1 MTDARLS
8 RSIAAALSEFDRFGP
23 DDPLSSDEEQI
34 LSCLGAA
41 VVAEWNALP
50 RDLQR
55 RVFERASSLGEPAAR
70 RGLRQEL
77 ALFLH
82 DHHERTA
89 HAPNSR

>member
-8 RSIAAALSEFDRFGP
+8 QAIAAALSGLDRFGP

-41 VVAEWNALP
+41 VVAEWNTLP
-50 RDLQR
+50 RDAQR
-55 RVFERASSLGEPAAR
+55 RIFERASDLGAPAAR
-70 RGLRQEL
+70 RGLRQQL

-89 HAPNSR
+89 HAPQKE